1 MITFLC
7 AAWWPP
13 IVQTALGGF
22 LAIAGGVLG
31 SWLNWRKERKAVS
44 AAFAGE
50 LEGLIDVINWRE
62 TSKLIR
68 LGFVLTIDERPFPV
82 FEANIDKIGVLP
94 APLAGEVSVFYSRAR
109 GIFQDFLTLN
119 KGEPIFNQVEFRERL
134 ANDIDEIKPRAS
146 ALISKLRR

>member
-1 MITFLC
+1 MITFLG

-13 IVQTALGGF
+13 ILQTAIGGL

-44 AAFAGE
+44 AA
-50 LEGLIDVINWRE
+50 
-62 TSKLIR
+62 
-68 LGFVLTIDERPFPV
+68 V
-82 FEANIDKIGVLP
+82 FEANIDKILEYCQRTLLEKSPFFTVRP
-94 APLAGEVSVFYSRAR
+94 R

-119 KGEPIFNQVEFRERL
+119 KVESIFNPVEFRERL
-134 ANDIDEIKPRAS
+134 ANDIDQIKPRAS